1 LIYQRPRITRIKAK
15 RTGPNDRKGEA
26 SVASDIDIDAL
37 FVLRLAFA
45 ICHSSFVIAIMTV
58 SRFRTILFT
67 VTAIVSLVGLAD
79 AAYLTVQAFTGETL
93 SCGGSP
99 DCFRVLGSS
108 YARVS
113 GVPVAL
119 LGAVAYFSVFA
130 FATFAAFGYARARTF
145 LILTICAMF
154 LATLWFLYVQ
164 HFVLH
169 AYCRYCLFSAA
180 ITFLLAGL
188 VIALPSSQ
196 ENTAANS

>member
-1 LIYQRPRITRIKAK
+1 MSI
-15 RTGPNDRKGEA
+15 
-26 SVASDIDIDAL
+26 
-37 FVLRLAFA
+37 
-45 ICHSSFVIAIMTV
+45 

-67 VTAIVSLVGLAD
+67 VAAIVSLAGVAD
-79 AAYLTVQAFTGETL
+79 ATYLTVQALTGETL

-108 YARVS
+108 YARVG

-119 LGAVAYFSVFA
+119 LGALAYLSVFA
-130 FATFAAFGYARARTF
+130 FATFAAFGYSRARTL
-145 LILTICAMF
+145 LIPTVGAMF

-164 HFVLH
+164 AFLLH

-188 VIALPSSQ
+188 VIAVPSSQ
-196 ENTAANS
+196 EQ